1 MLETLRKFWGI
12 LSLLFLLAL
21 LASLAFLPAL
31 AQPLGTAVLVVSIGM
46 TALFTIQNHW
56 QHRHSGGGRQFVR
69 SLALDLLG
77 LGLAL
82 GAAMYAGRLGGTYF
96 GLRAGLWAE
105 LAAGFACGFLAAWG
119 AQAVWERLVAT
130 VVM

>member
-1 MLETLRKFWGI
+1 M
-12 LSLLFLLAL
+12 
-21 LASLAFLPAL
+21 
-31 AQPLGTAVLVVSIGM
+31 SIGM

-77 LGLAL
+77 LGLAI
-82 GAAMYAGRLGGTYF
+82 GAAMYTGQQAGTYV
-96 GLRAGLWAE
+96 GLRAGLWAG

-119 AQAVWERLVAT
+119 VRFAWERLAARA
-130 VVM
+130 